1 MRTNRLFTVI
11 DSHTAGH
18 PTRVVTAGIPPLPGQ
33 SVREQRDYFREHHDE
48 LRGLLL
54 HEPRGHAAMAA
65 AVPVPSREADRGLF
79 FVFSYSY
86 ADMCGHA
93 TIGYVASL
101 AAMGALPSNFEQNGM
116 SIETPAGIVHVTG
129 TFEADRLTSVVLRN
143 VPSFVTEAD
152 ITVEAEGLGTVTCDI
167 AYGGIVYALV
177 DASQVD
183 LPFDIGHANQWCRAG
198 VAIKEALNGRSK
210 APSQV
215 SSVLFHQAIE
225 GGSRHLVILAG
236 NKFDRSPCG
245 TGTSARLAQLHVR
258 GELAEGAPYRAENI
272 LGVPFAAKVVGVS
285 EGKDGQ
291 PAVIPEIRGMA
302 HVSAFSTLVLE
313 ADDPLPAGFL
323 PG

>member
-18 PTRVVTAGIPPLPGQ
+18 PTRTVTAGIPPLRGQ
-33 SVREQRDYFREHHDE
+33 SVREQRDDFRANHDG
-48 LRGLLL
+48 LRTLLL
-54 HEPRGHAAMAA
+54 HEPRGHAAMVA
-65 AVPVPSREADRGLF
+65 AVPVPSREADQGLF

-101 AAMGALPSNFEQNGM
+101 AAMGALPSGFEQSGM

-129 TFEADRLTSVVLRN
+129 TFEAGRLTSVVLRN
-143 VPSFVTEAD
+143 VPSFVAASD
-152 ITVEAEGLGTVTCDI
+152 ITIEAEGLGTVTCDI

-177 DASQVD
+177 DAHQVD
-183 LPFDIGHANQWCRAG
+183 LPFDIAHASRWCRAG
-198 VAIKEALNGRSK
+198 MAIKEALDGRSGGH
-210 APSQV
+210 PQV

-225 GGSRHLVILAG
+225 GGARHLVVLAG

-245 TGTSARLAQLHVR
+245 TGTSARLAQLHAR
-258 GELAEGAPYRAENI
+258 GKLAVDAPYRAENI
-272 LGVPFAAKVVGVS
+272 LGVPFAAKVIGLS

-291 PAVIPEIRGMA
+291 PAVIPEVRGMA
-302 HVSAFSTLVLE
+302 HVCAFSTLVLE